1 MKLDEAFAGL
11 DEFVETA
18 EHVNVMV
25 GADLGEALLP
35 VLQRLVLGDEATE
48 AFRDSAWESVPDLDG
63 DVVLRPYDPTYKPD
77 KHELLYLDLEDA
89 PEVEEIVS
97 AVADVSGA
105 AEFEENET
113 IVNHLKFYAV
123 VVTDADQQAVFFRSY
138 GPKKEL
144 SRKGGF
150 ALTKGQ
156 GQYNRI
162 KKKVF
167 LFDDEVDCF
176 AWEGFL
182 FIRNPYQF
190 RRIFR
195 YLEQL
200 KERANEIIDLVT
212 ERVPISNED
221 EFRSAVAG
229 QMQMLAKMSSIAA
242 KPYLAGLTME
252 AIQLTID
259 EFELELD
266 VVEEDGE
273 DKLVF
278 DPAPDKRWIILK
290 LLDDDYLESVMTE
303 LKYESNSKI
312 SRSQA

>member
-1 MKLDEAFAGL
+1 M
-11 DEFVETA
+11 
-18 EHVNVMV
+18 
-25 GADLGEALLP
+25 
-35 VLQRLVLGDEATE
+35 
-48 AFRDSAWESVPDLDG
+48 
-63 DVVLRPYDPTYKPD
+63 
-77 KHELLYLDLEDA
+77 
-89 PEVEEIVS
+89 
-97 AVADVSGA
+97 
-105 AEFEENET
+105 
-113 IVNHLKFYAV
+113 VNHLRFYAA
-123 VVTDADQQAVFFRSY
+123 VVTDADQQATFFRSY

-167 LFDDEVDCF
+167 LFDDQVDCF
-176 AWEGFL
+176 TWEGFL

-229 QMQMLAKMSSIAA
+229 QMQMLAKVSSIAA
-242 KPYLAGLTME
+242 KPYLSELTME

-259 EFELELD
+259 EFELDLEV
-266 VVEEDGE
+266 VVEDDE

-290 LLDDDYLESVMTE
+290 LLDDVYLESVMTD

-312 SRSQA
+312 SRSST